1 MEKLILL
8 WLPLQG
14 DVQRRQH
21 FSRAILLSFV
31 KLISTCDLK
40 WGGGLP
46 LAAKRSWNIAA
57 LRRHWGKLLYHCTV
71 WLANYIGDAIRTL
84 IAFSMNFSHTQT
96 VIKYE
101 TDLSKSSRCTCV
113 YLEKSLSQTGQQ
125 KVQIHSAWLAQNNW
139 SSKKRRNVSEKK
151 KKLLLMF
158 CVKCLSAL
166 ILSLFGNGFQSV
178 VKKCWTNLTGT
189 SPCSADKR
197 KCVLWSIKK
206 AQAVQLY
213 IQTRKDSVAFLTV

>member
-40 WGGGLP
+40 WGEVLP
-46 LAAKRSWNIAA
+46 LTAKKSWDLAV
-57 LRRHWGKLLYHCTV
+57 LSHHWGKLLYHCTV
-71 WLANYIGDAIRTL
+71 WQANYIGDAIRTL
-84 IAFSMNFSHTQT
+84 IAFSMNFSHTQR
-96 VIKYE
+96 VIKQG
-101 TDLSKSSRCTCV
+101 TDLSQSRRCTCV
-113 YLEKSLSQTGQQ
+113 YLGKSLSQTGQQ
-125 KVQIHSAWLAQNNW
+125 KSRSTLPDWLKTTEVARNGGMYLNKTA
-139 SSKKRRNVSEKK
+139 SDVLCEAFVSFNTFSLSKWVIS
-151 KKLLLMF
+151 
-158 CVKCLSAL
+158 
-166 ILSLFGNGFQSV
+166 Q
-178 VKKCWTNLTGT
+178 VKKYKTTNLTET
-189 SPCSADKR
+189 SPCSADKK

>member
-40 WGGGLP
+40 WGGVLP
-46 LAAKRSWNIAA
+46 LAAKKSWNIAV
-57 LRRHWGKLLYHCTV
+57 LSRHWGKLLYHCTV
-71 WLANYIGDAIRTL
+71 WQANYIGDAIRTL
-84 IAFSMNFSHTQT
+84 IAFSMNSSHTQP

-101 TDLSKSSRCTCV
+101 TDLSKSRRCTCV
-113 YLEKSLSQTGQQ
+113 YLDKSLSQTGQQ
-125 KVQIHSAWLAQNNW
+125 NSTSTLPDWLKTTEVA
-139 SSKKRRNVSEKK
+139 RNGGMYLK

-158 CVKCLSAL
+158 CVKRLSAL
-166 ILSLFGNGFQSV
+166 ILSLFRNGRSV
-178 VKKCWTNLTGT
+178 SSQKT
-189 SPCSADKR
+189 
-197 KCVLWSIKK
+197 
-206 AQAVQLY
+206 
-213 IQTRKDSVAFLTV
+213 